1 MLASRACSVAAS
13 AAASA
18 SFTFARLA
26 LRRSIISSL
35 ALASTT
41 SPEPS
46 TPSMNTFAFSSH
58 DCSHPSTAPFSCRS
72 QSLSCPIARSKSF
85 VSRFRYDSASSL
97 APSMARLGSSRMLSV
112 SFVSAS
118 SAPLNLPHRST
129 LPMISLSS
137 SPSASHSSLAFS
149 ISSKV
154 RGRSMF
160 VCTES
165 FSNSAAAFSICSLAF
180 SVANDARSMALSA
193 GAMTTINAAA
203 HAATEPSAKSP
214 TAATR
219 FEPVGIVTTAAG
231 AFAGAVT
238 AVALREPRASCE
250 TAGLPDAEIIVRE
263 DAGETY
269 ASPEISSGNAATTT
283 RQPIVLDFR
292 KC

>member
-1 MLASRACSVAAS
+1 
-13 AAASA
+13 
-18 SFTFARLA
+18 
-26 LRRSIISSL
+26 
-35 ALASTT
+35 
-41 SPEPS
+41 
-46 TPSMNTFAFSSH
+46 MNTFAFSSH